1 MRSLSE
7 EEEESRREMEGFRWR
22 MNSQSS
28 VKRRMLVSYTRRSD
42 ICISEITGWFSHPR
56 SRRDRIYVMHSRF
69 RTRNRCE
76 RGRRWGAERGAGAK
90 YDEGQR
96 REKNDTGL
104 RTPWMTLYI
113 SPLICRHAQS
123 RPFVSA
129 GSTAVSQSS
138 SQSEQSVSGPR
149 LAPSRFVGLTHL
161 GVVCTPRVCENRTRL
176 ACASSLFG
184 RSPRSAAKFSVSSVN
199 TL

>member
-1 MRSLSE
+1 MVLSP
-7 EEEESRREMEGFRWR
+7 G
-22 MNSQSS
+22 
-28 VKRRMLVSYTRRSD
+28 
-42 ICISEITGWFSHPR
+42 

-76 RGRRWGAERGAGAK
+76 RGRRWGAERGAGTK
-90 YDEGQR
+90 YDEGR
-96 REKNDTGL
+96 RERNDTGL

-149 LAPSRFVGLTHL
+149 LAPSRFMGLTHL
-161 GVVCTPRVCENRTRL
+161 GVVCATRVCENRTRL

-184 RSPRSAAKFSVSSVN
+184 VSRSVAKFSVNSVN
-199 TL
+199 TLQIVINLAQ